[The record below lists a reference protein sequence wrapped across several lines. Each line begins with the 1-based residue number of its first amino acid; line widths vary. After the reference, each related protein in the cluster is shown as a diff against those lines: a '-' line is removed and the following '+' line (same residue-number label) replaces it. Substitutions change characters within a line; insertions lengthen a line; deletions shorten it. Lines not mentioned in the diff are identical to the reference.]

1 MDNKKLYWSAN
12 GSELPEIEPHTKAKH
27 GILEKYLERYLVTLC
42 GNNIGKRKTITII
55 DGFCGGGMYLDP
67 DDNNALWAGS
77 PIRIIKTVDKAL
89 DIVRREK
96 AKPDYQ
102 LDTKF
107 IFIDN
112 KKRHIN
118 CLKIQLE
125 QSGLGHYL
133 KEPEKCKFIT
143 GEFEKYV
150 DECINEIR
158 QRRGSSFFFLDPNGW
173 SDVSM
178 DSIRRIISLRKS
190 EILYTYMIEDVI
202 RFLSEKDN
210 IKAYKNVLEVERYYE
225 LINLYSSGS
234 LAKHRYIKDETL
246 RLFRERGQA
255 PCVYSF
261 ALLKNQTKPKYYLI
275 HLASNP
281 PAQREIKYT
290 LWEHNTIDL
299 VYQFEYGIYGLGF
312 RTPDY
317 YEQNQSVINIT
328 KDNETKCINN
338 LNDDL
343 MPIIYDYPDGISL
356 DLLHTLTMQKNPATL
371 DHYIQYINDQVGGQE
386 LEVFRDGKITT
397 AKKLKPGD
405 FIIRKKYKQ
414 LHFMNKLFR
423 NM

>member
-1 MDNKKLYWSAN
+1 MDNKKFSWSPD

-42 GNNIGKRKTITII
+42 GNNRGKRKTITII

-112 KKRHIN
+112 NKGHIN
-118 CLKIQLE
+118 CLKSQLE

-133 KEPEKCKFIT
+133 KDSEKCKIIF
-143 GEFEKYV
+143 GEFEDYV
-150 DECINEIR
+150 DECINEVR
-158 QRRGSSFFFLDPNGW
+158 QRKGSSFFFLDPKGW

-178 DSIRRIISLRKS
+178 DSIRRIISLQKS
-190 EILYTYMIEDVI
+190 EIVYTYMVEKVI
-202 RFLSEKDN
+202 RFLNKKDEV
-210 IKAYKNVLEVERYYE
+210 KAYKNVLEVEGYYA
-225 LINLYSSGS
+225 LLNFYLSGS
-234 LAKHRYIKDETL
+234 PAKHRYIKDETL
-246 RLFRERGQA
+246 RLFRERGKA
-255 PCVYSF
+255 PFVYSF
-261 ALLKNQTKPKYYLI
+261 ALFANKTQPKYYLI

-281 PAQREIKYT
+281 PAQREIKYA

-317 YEQNQSVINIT
+317 YEQNPSVINIT
-328 KDNETKCINN
+328 KENEAKCINN

-343 MPIIYDYPDGISL
+343 MPIIYNHPDGISL
-356 DLLHTLTMQKNPATL
+356 DEIHTSTMQKNPATL
-371 DHYIQYINDQVGGQE
+371 DHYIQCINEQVDEQE

-414 LHFMNKLFR
+414 LHFMNKTFR